1 MTGMY
6 MTPSLVAILYVS
18 ELVFMDTADPGIMEY
33 RKAAEVEF
41 VYVSNRPRGL
51 LAGAFL
57 RYGL

>member
-1 MTGMY
+1 